1 MCTLPTGQTQEEA
14 DNNSRLIKVALLKGG
29 SSKFNNNDPLVIY
42 DWFDLMKLSVKN
54 NDN

>member
-14 DNNSRLIKVALLKGG
+14 DNNSRLIKVALLRG